1 MESCEG
7 AEQTVVCSN
16 NWHFGN
22 NESQKKDFLM
32 DKLRKKC
39 GKVKMGEKISKLPQ
53 WKVNEG
59 IGSLCNMAFGNLG
72 KFQGS
77 IGTPQ

>member
-53 WKVNEG
+53 
-59 IGSLCNMAFGNLG
+59 
-72 KFQGS
+72 
-77 IGTPQ
+77 